1 LIRVAVD
8 TNILISA
15 LQYGGVPGEFLDR
28 AFQDEFLIV
37 TSTVLLLE
45 LEDKLLNKFRVSAA
59 DFTSIRLILV
69 KLGDVLSTRLTLAVI
84 KADPDDDRVL
94 ECAMEGNADII
105 VSGDRH
111 LLSSAPT
118 TPSRS

>member
-84 KADPDDDRVL
+84 KADPDRVL